1 MHDARTIRRRRAVL
15 ALLVVSSLV
24 LLTASFGGDGGP
36 LRSVQ
41 RGVFEVLSPVQEG
54 ASRATKPVRDL
65 FGWVG
70 DTFDAKGENEELTDE
85 RDALRQQVARLRGQR
100 DENAELRKML
110 DLDEKA
116 ELSEMGPVTARVT
129 GAAPSVLDQRLTI
142 NKGSDDGVRED
153 QPVITGAGLVGK
165 ISFVTGGSAVVELL
179 TDADFG
185 VRAKVAESGVT
196 GTIEAA
202 PGSPRALRLTN
213 TTARDT
219 VARGETVVTRGT
231 DGSPRL
237 PSLFPPDIPIGTVT
251 RIDEP
256 GTDAQ
261 RVRVRPF
268 ADPRSLSFVQVL
280 TDTAGVT

>member
-41 RGVFEVLSPVQEG
+41 RGVFEALSPVQEG

-70 DTFDAKGENEELTDE
+70 DTFRAKGENEDLKSE
-85 RDALRQQVARLRGQR
+85 RDRLRQQVVRLRGEQAEN
-100 DENAELRKML
+100 DEMRKLL
-110 DLDEKA
+110 DLDKKA
-116 ELSEMGPVTARVT
+116 KLSDMGPVTARIT
-129 GAAPSVLDQRLTI
+129 GAEPSVLDQRLTI
-142 NKGSDDGVRED
+142 NKGSDDGIRQD
-153 QPVITGAGLVGK
+153 QPVVTGDGLVGK
-165 ISFVTGGSAVVELL
+165 ISLVTGGNAVVELL
-179 TDADFG
+179 TDANFG
-185 VRAKVAESGVT
+185 VRAKISESGVT

-202 PGSPRALRLTN
+202 PGSPRSLLMTS
-213 TTARDT
+213 TTARDE
-219 VARGETVVTRGT
+219 VARGQTVATRGT

-251 RIDEP
+251 RVDEP

-268 ADPRSLSFVQVL
+268 ADPRSLSYVQVL
-280 TDTAGVT
+280 TDTQGVT